1 MKMFVFKKTD
11 LAKIMDFKFEKQK
24 SLKNLASEKT
34 LSSVLEALWKSSE
47 AIHNIEFIKLFISI
61 QDNMPWNEVLEGP
74 VQEVI

>member
-24 SLKNLASEKT
+24 SLKDLTGEKT

>member
-34 LSSVLEALWKSSE
+34 LSSVLEALWKSSD
-47 AIHNIEFIKLFISI
+47 AVHNIEFIKLFISI